1 MTMYIALAPVPAA
14 RPALPDDPTS
24 QGVGARE
31 AGAQSPDTQESDAQ
45 ESDAQESG
53 AQGSVARDAAR
64 DCDAARQVS
73 ATPERAAA
81 SGRSRPAKVPPAPG
95 IRRGSLMQTAA
106 ALVWLPQ
113 AAALAYA
120 VQTIAAGAGVD
131 HLDIMPV
138 GITPVDMT
146 RVAWAALLVLVLGVA
161 RAGLEAC
168 GSRLAFRS
176 ARAALSQMRARAAM
190 ALSTRSP
197 LDRNRPASGAA
208 ASAIAEQAE
217 AVVPYLARYT
227 PARQR
232 ATLVPLAILGVVLP
246 LSWVAALVLLV
257 AAPLIPLFMALV
269 GWRAKEASAA
279 QMIETGGM
287 NAFLLDRLRG
297 LATIRALDAVDLTA
311 QRLLANALSVKTR
324 TMAVLRIAFLSSA
337 VLELFSAL
345 GVAML
350 AVYIGFHFLG
360 PLDFGAWGGRLSLGE
375 GLFILLLAPAFF
387 QPLRDLSAV
396 WHDRAAGEAALEA
409 LDRLAHQGLALPDAA
424 VADTAPANPPAA
436 APCPPPAVRGTGL
449 CFRHAGGETPILQ
462 DFSFAVAP
470 GERVALIGASG
481 AGKSTLLALIAGLA
495 PPEAGEIAIA
505 DIPLGA
511 ETAAELRRR
520 MAWIGQTP
528 HFFAGSLRANIALG
542 RAGIGAAEVGHA
554 LAFAALERVA
564 SDHAGQIGEGG
575 SGLSG
580 GEALRLALARAA
592 ANPHASLILADEPTA
607 HLDAATARD
616 VTDGLLRLAEGRTL
630 ILATHDP
637 ALIARMD
644 RTIVLDRTI
653 LLDRAMIL
661 EPRP

>member
-1 MTMYIALAPVPAA
+1 MGTVEPDGPEPGVGGQPSTLPKGAGAPGRA
-14 RPALPDDPTS
+14 RPAKAPS
-24 QGVGARE
+24 
-31 AGAQSPDTQESDAQ
+31 
-45 ESDAQESG
+45 
-53 AQGSVARDAAR
+53 
-64 DCDAARQVS
+64 
-73 ATPERAAA
+73 
-81 SGRSRPAKVPPAPG
+81 APG
-95 IRRGSLMQTAA
+95 IRRGGMMQVAA
-106 ALVWLPQ
+106 TLLWLPQ

-120 VQTIAAGAGVD
+120 VQAVAAGEGLAGSGIAR
-131 HLDIMPV
+131 LDMAHV
-138 GITPVDMT
+138 E
-146 RVAWAALLVLVLGVA
+146 WAALLVLVLGVA
-161 RAGLEAC
+161 RAGLDAG

-176 ARAALSQMRARAAM
+176 ARAALSHMRARAAM

-197 LDRNRPASGAA
+197 LDRDRASSGAA
-208 ASAIAEQAE
+208 ASAIAEQAD
-217 AVVPYLARYT
+217 AIVPYLARYT

-232 ATLVPLAILGVVLP
+232 ASLVPLAILGMILP
-246 LSWVAALVLLV
+246 LSWVAALVLLM

-269 GWRAKEASAA
+269 GWRAKQASAA

-297 LATIRALDAVDLTA
+297 LSTIRALDAVDLTA
-311 QRLLANALSVKTR
+311 QRLLANALSVKAR

-345 GVAML
+345 GVAMV

-360 PLDFGAWGGRLSLGE
+360 PLGFGAWGGRLSLGE

-409 LDRLAHQGLALPDAA
+409 LQRLAHQGLALPDAA
-424 VADTAPANPPAA
+424 VADPVPADLPADG
-436 APCPPPAVRGTGL
+436 PSPPPGVSGSRVR
-449 CFRHAGGETPILQ
+449 FRHAGCEAESLK

-470 GERVALIGASG
+470 GERIALVGASG

-495 PPEAGEIAIA
+495 PPLAGEIAIGG
-505 DIPLGA
+505 IPLDA
-511 ETAAELRRR
+511 QTAASLRRR
-520 MAWIGQTP
+520 IAWIGQTP

-542 RAGIGAAEVGHA
+542 RAGIGAAEVERA

-564 SDHAGQIGEGG
+564 HDHAGQIGEGG

-592 ANPHASLILADEPTA
+592 ANPDATLILADEPTA
-607 HLDAATARD
+607 HLDVATARD
-616 VTDGLLRLAEGRTL
+616 VTNGLLRLAEGRTL
-630 ILATHDP
+630 IVATHDP

-644 RTIVLDRTI
+644 RAIVL
-653 LLDRAMIL
+653 
-661 EPRP
+661 ESRP